1 MISLIVCSIDPVKF
15 ANVSANYARCFPNDA
30 HEIIGIHDARSL
42 CEGYN
47 RGLEKARG
55 DVCIFSHDDIEILTD
70 DVGETLHRQLQTA
83 DVIGVAGTTRLHGM
97 GWANSGIEFAYGVVA
112 AGVPD
117 DYEVALFGAVAPLQ
131 TGLMALDGVFL
142 ATRRELAAAVGFDA
156 QTFDG
161 WHGYDTDFTLRSY
174 LAGYRVAVSLDLM
187 LIHSSPANV
196 DTEWLRY
203 DERFRQK
210 HGAHLAP
217 KAGPWYEVRKRVR
230 TREEIKAAF
239 DLPTLRVLTED
250 VRRLSRV
257 ERDVNLAF
265 ESCA

>member
-1 MISLIVCSIDPVKF
+1 MISVIVCSIDPAKF
-15 ANVSANYARCFPNDA
+15 ANVSANYAQCFPNDA
-30 HEIIGIHDARSL
+30 HEIIGIHDAHSL

-47 RGLEKARG
+47 RGLAQARG
-55 DVCIFSHDDIEILTD
+55 DICIFAHDDIEILTG
-70 DVGETLHRQLQTA
+70 DVGTTLHRQLQTA

-97 GWANSGIEFAYGVVA
+97 GWANSGIEFAYGAIASGVA
-112 AGVPD
+112 D
-117 DYEVALFGAVAPLQ
+117 DYEVALFGAAVPLQ
-131 TGLMALDGVFL
+131 TGLRALDGVFL

-187 LIHSSPANV
+187 LIHASPANV
-196 DTEWLRY
+196 DAEWLRY

-210 HGAHLAP
+210 HGAHLTPSAR
-217 KAGPWYEVRKRVR
+217 PWYEIRKRVR

-239 DLPTLRVLTED
+239 DLPTLSALTIEA
-250 VRRLSRV
+250 RRRACVAS
-257 ERDVNLAF
+257 
-265 ESCA
+265 